1 MEHFFDLFLPAGAA
15 RLDIPKILDE
25 KKLVHLHPHWF
36 VEDVVQDNPS
46 FLVSLRDYAT
56 DKIFP
61 LDLSLTTSHLEG
73 DPTGSDIIMRVSFN
87 QFAVREL
94 LFFID
99 QETEKTRVRICF
111 TSEQF
116 EESLEEEI
124 LLWVRAIQEYLR
136 LYLTTT
142 PRTLFFRAMMNRMIL
157 RMNPSQRRI
166 CLMIAKI
173 TVIEI
178 VVIIILVVG
187 YVYFGRT

>member
-1 MEHFFDLFLPAGAA
+1 MEHFFDLFLPAAA
-15 RLDIPKILDE
+15 AKLDIPKILDE

-36 VEDVVQDNPS
+36 VEDVIQKDTG
-46 FLVSLRDYAT
+46 FLVNLRDYAT
-56 DKIFP
+56 DKVFP
-61 LDLSLTTSHLEG
+61 LGLSLTKSSQEG
-73 DPTGSDIIMRVSFN
+73 DPVGSDIIMRVSFN

-94 LFFID
+94 LFFVD
-99 QETEKTRVRICF
+99 PETAKTRMRICF
-111 TSEQF
+111 VGEQF
-116 EESLEEEI
+116 EKSIEEEM

-187 YVYFGRT
+187 YVYFGKT

>member
-36 VEDVVQDNPS
+36 VEDVIQKDTD
-46 FLVSLRDYAT
+46 FLVNLRDYAT
-56 DKIFP
+56 DKVFP
-61 LDLSLTTSHLEG
+61 LGLSLTKSPQED
-73 DPTGSDIIMRVSFN
+73 DPVGSDIIMRVSFN

-94 LFFID
+94 LFFVD
-99 QETEKTRVRICF
+99 PETAKTRMRICF
-111 TSEQF
+111 VGEQF
-116 EESLEEEI
+116 EKSIEEEM

-136 LYLTTT
+136 LYLATT

-187 YVYFGRT
+187 YVYFGKT

>member
-1 MEHFFDLFLPAGAA
+1 MEHFFDLYLPAGAA
-15 RLDIPKILDE
+15 RLNIPKILDE

-36 VEDVVQDNPS
+36 VEDVVQENVG
-46 FLVSLRDYAT
+46 FLVSLRDYGT
-56 DKIFP
+56 DKVFS
-61 LDLSLTTSHLEG
+61 LGLSLTSSPQEG
-73 DPTGSDIIMRVSFN
+73 DPAGADIIMRVSFH

-94 LFFID
+94 LLFID
-99 QETEKTRVRICF
+99 PETKKTRLRICF
-111 TSEQF
+111 TKEQF
-116 EESLEEEI
+116 EESLEEDI

-142 PRTLFFRAMMNRMIL
+142 PRTLFFRVMMNRMIL
-157 RMNPSQRRI
+157 QMNPSQRRI